1 MEDVSDKC
9 TSNNTSFVDKTVTKT
24 LKKNTFETC
33 QSASL
38 DNSFSRDSPAV
49 SCFLRDSKIES
60 KLKLKRKPLTI
71 DTNNQ

>member
-9 TSNNTSFVDKTVTKT
+9 RSTNTSFVEKTIAKNQ
-24 LKKNTFETC
+24 KKQTFETY

-49 SCFLRDSKIES
+49 SCFLKDSKIES
-60 KLKLKRKPLTI
+60 KLKLKKKPLTI
-71 DTNNQ
+71 DTNNH